1 VKSINNKKAAHNYI
15 LLEKFEA
22 GIVLTGNEI
31 KQIRAGNISLDEA
44 YVLVRDGEAYLINA
58 HIATYSK
65 AADKSDDTRR
75 ERKLLLNKKEI
86 GYLIGKMSGSNLT
99 LVPSRLYFVR
109 NYAKIE
115 VALAQG
121 KKKADKR
128 EAMKKKDEERDAQK
142 FLRSNK
148 LNYQDET
155 RRD

>member
-1 VKSINNKKAAHNYI
+1 MKSINNKKAAHNYI
-15 LLEKFEA
+15 FLEKFEA

-44 YVLVRDGEAYLINA
+44 YVLMRNGEVYLINA

-65 AADKSDDTRR
+65 AADKSEDTRR
-75 ERKLLLNKKEI
+75 ERKLLLSKKEI

-99 LVPSRLYFVR
+99 IVPSRLYFVR

-115 VALAQG
+115 VALSQG

>member
-1 VKSINNKKAAHNYI
+1 MKSIINRKAFHNYI
-15 LLEKFEA
+15 FLEKFEA

-44 YVLVRDGEAYLINA
+44 FVLIRDVEAYLINA

-65 AADKSDDTRR
+65 AADKSEDTRR
-75 ERKLLLNKKEI
+75 ERKLLMNRKEI
-86 GYLIGKMSGSNLT
+86 EYLIGKMSGSNLT

-115 VALAQG
+115 VALAKG

-128 EAMKKKDEERDAQK
+128 EAMKKKDEIKEAQK
-142 FLRSNK
+142 FLRSDK

>member
-1 VKSINNKKAAHNYI
+1 MKSIINRKASHKYI
-15 LLEKFEA
+15 FLEKFEA

-44 YVLVRDGEAYLINA
+44 YVLIRDAEAYLINA
-58 HIATYSK
+58 HISTYSK
-65 AADKSDDTRR
+65 AADKSEDTRR
-75 ERKLLLNKKEI
+75 ERKLLMKKKEI
-86 GYLIGKMSGSNLT
+86 EYLIGKMSGSNLT

-115 VALAQG
+115 VALAKG

-128 EAMKKKDEERDAQK
+128 EAMKKKDEIREAQK
-142 FLRSNK
+142 FLRSDK